1 MSLGGLIMGILSI
14 LLRPTYIVAEFVS
27 ALSGSDSDASLL
39 PELLPAL
46 PNLLLLSLITSTFG
60 FSVGPEA
67 PMVCAGTLIGKG
79 MSSKWYQEQPKI
91 NKHLESYSIRKARQ
105 VMLYAGAAG
114 ALTAFMGTPL
124 AGAIFVLEL
133 TCPSSGMCSLAKDA
147 LVPAVAASVVAL
159 MLIRGVLDPH
169 SSVGGHFTYLPME
182 NILSGRAA
190 IATSLVC
197 GVGGTF
203 LGTLFHK
210 LVHFLKDLF
219 WKMEQKSKAL
229 DERGSSGSPLIHR
242 EILAKTTIGI
252 AVGLLSMKYPTS
264 ECIICMPSVKST

>member
-114 ALTAFMGTPL
+114 ALTAFMGIPL

-133 TCPSSGMCSLAKDA
+133 TCPTSGMCSLAKDA
-147 LVPAVAASVVAL
+147 LVPAIAASVVAL

-169 SSVGGHFTYLPME
+169 SSVGGHFKHLPVE
-182 NILSGRAA
+182 GILSGRAA
-190 IATSLVC
+190 IATSIVC
-197 GVGGTF
+197 GVGGAF
-203 LGTLFHK
+203 LGTLFHSWCT
-210 LVHFLKDLF
+210 F
-219 WKMEQKSKAL
+219 
-229 DERGSSGSPLIHR
+229 
-242 EILAKTTIGI
+242 
-252 AVGLLSMKYPTS
+252 
-264 ECIICMPSVKST
+264 